1 MRMRNLLPAFIV
13 LLCISSCSDDPNT
26 PDKAVMDENQSVAL
40 PVQKGPSAPVLPKP
54 PLPSKKWTGN
64 SFQYDQ
70 VFQEGFEVIEVA
82 RRIPEGAGPD
92 YSVKR
97 DASDPGTDPIELGRL
112 RKKEDGMPYS
122 GEVLRHFLSG
132 KLEHYSKYQDGFRLG
147 TAYWWDEKGVVTKA
161 MKGWG
166 GDSEELDP
174 SVVSPNPYDVYS
186 EMLGSVDPFQS
197 EAFIFSGT
205 QSDWKEWAWE
215 TTEIGSDQ
223 LYKYER
229 ETGLHLNGKVRLF
242 SDQGNLKSV
251 QIYENGFLEGEI
263 KEYHANGVQSL
274 LCEFKDG
281 LKEGKETW
289 WSESGLKT
297 YEAHHVEGKLEGL
310 NTTWDNEGRILS
322 QLRYENGQA
331 VERLVVNGE
340 AVQP

>member
-1 MRMRNLLPAFIV
+1 MRMRNLLPTFLV
-13 LLCISSCSDDPNT
+13 LLCISSCADDPNAT
-26 PDKAVMDENQSVAL
+26 DNPGADENQSVAL

-54 PLPSKKWTGN
+54 PVPSKKWTGN

-70 VFQEGFEVIEVA
+70 VFQEGFEVVEVA
-82 RRIPEGAGPD
+82 RRIPEGAGPE

-132 KLEHYSKYQDGFRLG
+132 KLEHYSKYQDGFRVG
-147 TAYWWDEKGVVTKA
+147 TAYWWDENGLVTKA

-166 GDSEELDP
+166 GNSEELDP
-174 SVVSPNPYDVYS
+174 SGVSPNPYDTYS
-186 EMLGSVDPFQS
+186 ELLGSVDPSQS

-223 LYKYER
+223 PVKYER
-229 ETGLHLNGKVRLF
+229 ETGSHLNGQVRIF
-242 SDQGNLKSV
+242 SDQGTLKLLQS
-251 QIYENGFLEGEI
+251 YENGFLEGEM
-263 KEYHANGVQSL
+263 KEYYENGVQSL
-274 LCEFKDG
+274 LCEFKAG

-297 YEAHHVEGKLEGL
+297 YEAHHKEGKLEGL
-310 NTTWDNEGRILS
+310 NTTWDKDGRILS

-331 VERLVVNGE
+331 VERLVENGE

>member
-1 MRMRNLLPAFIV
+1 MRNLFPIFLV
-13 LLCISSCSDDPNT
+13 LVFLGSCGDDPNT
-26 PDKAVMDENQSVAL
+26 TNNTGDENHSAAI

-54 PLPSKKWTGN
+54 PTPTKKWTGN
-64 SFQYDQ
+64 TFHYDQ
-70 VFQEGFEVIEVA
+70 VFREGFEVVEVA
-82 RRIPEGAGPD
+82 RQIPEGSGPD

-132 KLEHYSKYQDGFRLG
+132 KLEHYSKYQDGFRVG
-147 TAYWWDEKGVVTKA
+147 TAYWWDEKGVVTKS

-166 GDSEELDP
+166 GNSESVDP
-174 SVVSPNPYDVYS
+174 SGVSTNPYDAYS
-186 EMLGSVDPFQS
+186 ELLGSVDASQS

-223 LYKYER
+223 PVKFES
-229 ETGLHLNGKVRLF
+229 ETGSHLNGQVRIF
-242 SDQGNLKSV
+242 SDQGELKSV
-251 QIYENGFLEGEI
+251 QSYENGYLEGER
-263 KEYHANGVQSL
+263 KEYYESGVQSL

-289 WSESGLKT
+289 WSENGLKS
-297 YEAHHVEGKLEGL
+297 YEAHHKEGKLEGL
-310 NTTWDNEGRILS
+310 NTTWDNEGKILS
-322 QLRYENGQA
+322 QLRYENGEP
-331 VERLVVNGE
+331 VERLVENGE